1 FLWREGSHWAKVG
14 ARKAILAS
22 DLCELQTAYDCVSQ
36 VTPEVM
42 LQEWVPGDTS
52 GIVVWGGYIDKKR
65 RPVQYFT
72 ARKLME
78 MPERCGTGCVIKAEP
93 IPELTPLSARLC
105 EALNYTGLAE
115 IEYKQDSRDGVY
127 KLIEINPRHWD
138 WHELGTAVGVNLS
151 FAAYSDTVGLPVQS
165 RGLSNDQAKWVAEDS
180 FVVSALE
187 SVYRDIQSLPQIM
200 SLISGDRLLSIFRW
214 YDPIPF
220 LRFAA
225 TEMTSNVFS
234 RSMRVLRR
242 DLWGRHNLPKVA
254 RSGAA

>member
-1 FLWREGSHWAKVG
+1 
-14 ARKAILAS
+14 
-22 DLCELQTAYDCVSQ
+22 
-36 VTPEVM
+36 TPEAM

-52 GIVVWGGYIDKKR
+52 GILVWAGYTPKKR
-65 RPVQYFT
+65 SPVQYFT

-78 MPERCGTGCVIKAEP
+78 MPVRRGTVCAIKADP
-93 IPELTPLSARLC
+93 LQDLTPLSARLC
-105 EALNYTGLAE
+105 AALTATGLAE
-115 IEYKQDSRDGVY
+115 IDHTHVSRDGVY